1 MAYRTPRRSTS
12 RLDYALGVLVALG
25 ASLLFIT
32 LICELTGQPAL
43 LWALLTGAVAIMVAV
58 LYRRRGRLNAGS
70 NEGSRR

>member
-1 MAYRTPRRSTS
+1 
-12 RLDYALGVLVALG
+12 VALG

-43 LWALLTGAVAIMVAV
+43 LWALLTGAVAIIVAV